1 MLKNTNP
8 LNSKTINKPYISL
21 VIPTYKREELLVQTI
36 QCALNQNYPH
46 YEIIVVDQT
55 PVHKPVTDE
64 FLNTI
69 GDRITLLK
77 SKTPSVTLARNLGSK
92 HAKGDIIVFVDDD
105 TTFDTD
111 FLSNHEDAY
120 TKNCDFVQGR
130 IFEKGCRTYKKP
142 VWLNI
147 FGNFSGS
154 DFCANDGYTNNI
166 TGCNFSFKKE
176 LYMKLSGFDE
186 AFQGI
191 AVCEDTDFAYRAYK
205 LGFKGCFSSKAS
217 LFHHR
222 SDTGG
227 VGHGISNQDFDVGFY
242 RNKLYFYRKNFPYP
256 IYIYQWLKFL
266 SKGLRR
272 FYRLYKIATKEA
284 NNLNRTR

>member
-1 MLKNTNP
+1 MTEP
-8 LNSKTINKPYISL
+8 FITL

-36 QCALNQNYPH
+36 QCALNQDYPQ
-46 YEIIVVDQT
+46 YEILVIDQT
-55 PVHKPVTDE
+55 PVHTTSTNE
-64 FLNTI
+64 FLE
-69 GDRITLLK
+69 
-77 SKTPSVTLARNLGSK
+77 KTNDKIRLIKAEKASVTMARNLGSK
-92 HAKGDIIVFVDDD
+92 QAKGAIIVFVDDD
-105 TTFDTD
+105 TSFDKD
-111 FLSNHEDAY
+111 FLTNHAKAHEDD
-120 TKNCDFVQGR
+120 CDFIQGR

-142 VWLNI
+142 VWLSI

-154 DFCANDGYTNNI
+154 DFCATDGITNNI

-176 LYMKLSGFDE
+176 LYDKINGFDE

-191 AVCEDTDFAYRAYK
+191 AVCEDTDFAYRAYR

-227 VGHGISNQDFDVGFY
+227 VGHGIKNQDFDVGYY
-242 RNKLYFYRKNFPYP
+242 RNRLYFYKKNFSYP
-256 IYIYQWLKFL
+256 VYIYQWIKHL

-272 FYRLYKIATKEA
+272 FYRLYRIANKEA
-284 NNLNRTR
+284 NELLRKK